1 FRRLSK
7 CKAPSRYDHVFPGR
21 LASLELVLFEIGKPL
36 GLVGVDALIAAPALE
51 LPGVAF
57 EPECVISACGTRGSL
72 WSMLSYHGGSES
84 DVESDSADHPERAD
98 PGDATLLLHNMQDGR
113 AY

>member
-1 FRRLSK
+1 MALRALLRDRDYRNTATASRELISRSRSVLIRGLSGTPRRLTNESCRRLFRRLSK

-21 LASLELVLFEIGKPL
+21 LASLELVLFKIGKPL

-57 EPECVISACGTRGSL
+57 EPECVI
-72 WSMLSYHGGSES
+72 
-84 DVESDSADHPERAD
+84 
-98 PGDATLLLHNMQDGR
+98 
-113 AY
+113 